1 MQRAGTCFDI
11 ALPLHAEHLGEVAL
25 AGPIKSVQQFSD
37 ESIYLLIIRACHDAV
52 VDVSGDQNSVTVL
65 VFPAPHRP
73 FVSGLLETLF
83 F

>member
-52 VDVSGDQNSVTVL
+52 ARHAFKRGRY
-65 VFPAPHRP
+65 AGRC
-73 FVSGLLETLF
+73 
-83 F
+83 